1 MHKYSLYLCIQGILF
16 NTANRT
22 SFLKSCASCVNV
34 LRQYPPLIFLGF
46 FISGGVWIIP
56 AAIFLRY
63 VSYHENH
70 FMMDE
75 AISIELLIQQLV
87 PRIHRQIFQDSC
99 YLFKIMATDK
109 TEETVAEEELLRIS
123 LYRFAC
129 SNHS

>member
-1 MHKYSLYLCIQGILF
+1 
-16 NTANRT
+16 
-22 SFLKSCASCVNV
+22 
-34 LRQYPPLIFLGF
+34 
-46 FISGGVWIIP
+46 
-56 AAIFLRY
+56 
-63 VSYHENH
+63 
-70 FMMDE
+70 MMDE